1 MADSCRRANDVTL
14 FEDADYV
21 LEVIELLL
29 AVGDKNQPYQK
40 LSPSIPMPATSM
52 AAESAGAESTRAT
65 SVPMPMTPALFV
77 GVRAGGV
84 RAIGGSL
91 TDNYLEFRDLAAPN
105 DLQRILATRVERR
118 KRLEERSVI
127 RYIPAIQGYDDI
139 AHQQTGTNRR
149 TVRFDPYHE

>member
-1 MADSCRRANDVTL
+1 MADSCRRANDVAL

-52 AAESAGAESTRAT
+52 AAESTRAKSTGAT

-77 GVRAGGV
+77 GV